1 MAWICVGQA
10 DPAVD
15 GTLDFVRPLPGA
27 GLGLGLVSG
36 TNRFSV
42 EVQNAAGVSPPLYS
56 RLRVGNRTVSDWKGV
71 QLLTGTMLPIARNV
85 SDLRRIGATGQHARC
100 VADLTGQLLAA
111 SDSRKFLAFKDDT
124 GVMLLAIPPPEQSLA
139 AGQTIH
145 MQGNCVVEGARA
157 IFRGFPLVDNDDI
170 HAMTEIADII
180 FLTAGRHALRL
191 DWFNHEYPYGLE
203 VYYQGPGLPRQR
215 IPGSALSCLRT
226 NLTTGRATWAHGLNY
241 RCYEGSW
248 LRIPDFDTLLPAKD
262 GIATNFDT
270 AVVTRTDE
278 VGLEFKGFIDVPREG
293 LYTFTTISDDGSLL
307 FLDQKAPVIDTTG
320 TGAPPEPTP
329 ISAGQPLR
337 EGDEIGWS
345 RAEGTVTFAS
355 EKSGQLDVDLSSDTG
370 RMRVEV
376 ADDAGV
382 SLPLL
387 LGRRVRVTGIH
398 MATRTTD
405 GQTVAGTLL
414 TPGIR
419 QLEFWEPETQRWSDR
434 PSESGGVTTSKS
446 SQISTNLPMLATVE
460 QIKRLTRKQW
470 QRGYPVNIR
479 GVVTSILQGGFFIQD
494 STWSIYA
501 RWQAPTDSDAPRIGD
516 YWEIEGRTFAEFA
529 PNIQVS
535 RAVRLGAGTLPEPL
549 RPTWDQLINGS
560 LDTEYV
566 ELQGIVVS
574 VNSAEA
580 TLLTRAGKLGLELPD
595 LQPQA
600 LQQYDNA
607 LIRLRGCVIPVR
619 DIHTQ
624 QVEPG
629 RIRLS
634 NASITVDEAA
644 PRDPFA
650 TPLKHASDL
659 LLFDWRAGAF
669 QRVKIAGQILHKQ
682 DGEYFLADGNDGLRF
697 ITKDPVDLQPGD
709 LAEAVGFLE
718 LGGNSPVLREA
729 IARRTGTAKLPAP
742 RMLEPQSLL
751 SRRYDATLVK
761 VRARLIEINH
771 DPTDDTLEMRVD
783 TRGFVARLRRS
794 DGPLPRLLP
803 GSLLE
808 LTGVYEG
815 QGSDPASGQ
824 EVTSFELLLN
834 SGGDIKTLD
843 SPSWW
848 TVRRAL
854 TMAGAMV
861 LLIMVALIWIALL
874 RQRIEERSQQLA
886 AEIRDHEHTERR
898 RELEEERSRIAH
910 DLHDD
915 LGAALTQIRFLSA
928 LESRDSRAPE
938 DARGRMWQI
947 SEKSRD
953 MVASLDEI
961 VWAINPTND
970 SLASLANYLCHFAE
984 EFFGAT
990 AIRCRL
996 DVADALPSAPLT
1008 SEVRHHLYLAVREAL
1023 NNIAKHSGATE
1034 VWLRIHVQ
1042 EPELRIELEDNGRGF
1057 TPAAAGSAGEGL
1069 ANMRQRLEKI
1079 GGRYECE
1086 SRPGAGATCRFV
1098 LQLKSTA
1105 FENGKGW
1112 KG

>member
-1 MAWICVGQA
+1 L
-10 DPAVD
+10 D
-15 GTLDFVRPLPGA
+15 GTLEFVHPLPDV
-27 GLGLGLVSG
+27 GLELGLVSG
-36 TNRFSV
+36 AKHFSV
-42 EVQNAAGVSPPLYS
+42 RVQNAAGTSPSIYS
-56 RLRVGNRTVSDWKGV
+56 RLRIENRGI
-71 QLLTGTMLPIARNV
+71 QLLTGATVSLALNV
-85 SDLRRIGATGQHARC
+85 SDLRRIGAAGQHARC
-100 VADLTGQLLAA
+100 VADLKGQILAA
-111 SDSRKFLAFKDDT
+111 SDNRKFLAFKDDT
-124 GVMLLAIPPPEQSLA
+124 GVMLLAIPPPEKALA
-139 AGQTIH
+139 VGQIIH
-145 MQGNCVVEGARA
+145 IQGNCMVEGARA
-157 IFRGFPLVDNDDI
+157 IFRDFPLVDNDDI
-170 HAMTEIADII
+170 HAMTEIAGVA

-215 IPGSALSCLRT
+215 IPGSALFYQRS
-226 NLTTGRATWAHGLNY
+226 NLTWAHGLNY

-248 LRIPDFDTLLPAKD
+248 LRIPDFDRLLPAKE
-262 GIATNFDT
+262 GIVTNFDT
-270 AVVTRTDE
+270 AVITRTDE
-278 VGLEFKGFIDVPREG
+278 VGLEFKGYIDVPREG

-307 FLDQKAPVIDTTG
+307 FLDEKKPVIDTTG
-320 TGAPPEPTP
+320 TSAPPERAP

-337 EGDEIGWS
+337 GGDEIGWS

-355 EKSGQLDVDLSSDTG
+355 EKSGQLNVDLSSDTG

-376 ADDAGV
+376 ADDTGV

-387 LGRRVRVTGIH
+387 PGRRVRVTGIY
-398 MATRTTD
+398 MATRTAD
-405 GQTVAGTLL
+405 GQIVAGTLL
-414 TPGIR
+414 TPGIC
-419 QLEFWEPETQRWSDR
+419 QLEFWEPEAQRWSDR
-434 PSESGGVTTSKS
+434 PSDSDGVATTKS
-446 SQISTNLPMLATVE
+446 SQISTNLPTLTTVE

-479 GVVTSILQGGFFIQD
+479 GIVTSILQGGFFIQD
-494 STWSIYA
+494 FTWSIYA
-501 RWQAPTDSDAPRIGD
+501 RWQAPTDSDTPRIGD
-516 YWEIEGRTFAEFA
+516 YWEIEGKTFAEFA

-535 RAVRLGAGTLPEPL
+535 HAVRLGAGALPDPL

-574 VNSAEA
+574 VNCDEA

-634 NASITVDEAA
+634 SASITVDEAA

-697 ITKDPVDLQPGD
+697 ITKDPVELQPGD
-709 LAEAVGFLE
+709 LVEAVGFLE

-729 IARRTGTAKLPAP
+729 IARRTGTAKLPEA
-742 RMLEPQSLL
+742 RMLDPQSLL

-761 VRARLIEINH
+761 VRARLIEISH
-771 DPTDDTLEMRVD
+771 DPTDDTLEMRSD

-808 LTGVYEG
+808 MTGVYEG

-854 TMAGAMV
+854 TVAGAMV
-861 LLIMVALIWIALL
+861 LLIVVALIWIALL

-984 EFFGAT
+984 EFFSPT

-1023 NNIAKHSGATE
+1023 NNIAKHSEATE

-1057 TPAAAGSAGEGL
+1057 TPAAAASAGEGL
-1069 ANMRQRLEKI
+1069 ASMRQRLEKI

-1086 SRPGAGATCRFV
+1086 SRPGKGAACRFV

-1112 KG
+1112 KE